1 MDIQALISQLNEL
14 IKKLNQKQKIVIMA
28 TVVAVIAL
36 IAFLILFNTGAQKKG
51 DDGYRVM
58 FEGIAPKDAGLIV
71 AELEK
76 QKVPYK
82 IPRDGVIEVPED
94 KVNKL
99 RLDVAAMGLPKDS
112 RVGFELFDKQEF
124 GATDFDQ
131 QVKYNRAIE
140 GELSKT
146 IESISAVSKSTVHI
160 AKPKESVFADKD
172 TQPTASVVLTMR
184 QNMVLT
190 PKQILGIKNLVAAAV
205 PKLTPENVKI
215 VNENGDLLGS
225 DDEET
230 ATNEAVKHQMK
241 YKKEFEKLYEDKIVN
256 MLSPVAGGNDR
267 VVAKVTVEFDF
278 SKKETTSESF
288 DPNNVVRSEQNSEE
302 KKEGYKQP
310 EVGGVPGAVSNIG
323 PVQGIENNNAIE
335 KYSKSAGT
343 TNYEVSKVVSNVK
356 GEYASIKRVTAAVV
370 VDGKYVS
377 DEKNGNMKYTPLG
390 TPEIDKI
397 SGLVK
402 QAIGYDQKRGDEVS
416 VSNFQFTNVKV
427 GGDTGFKAIMNE
439 YGYILGPAGEAMKYV
454 IAAVLLF
461 ALYNRVIAPFAQR
474 MMEIPVEDEAKK
486 PKEFTFDEEELED
499 THGKLQ
505 EMRKKV
511 EQQLG
516 ITGPLNEDSL
526 KYDVM
531 LEKIKTS
538 TEEHLE
544 EIASLFETLVADE
557 AASQSPLG
565 SYRKDSGL

>member
-1 MDIQALISQLNEL
+1 
-14 IKKLNQKQKIVIMA
+14 
-28 TVVAVIAL
+28 
-36 IAFLILFNTGAQKKG
+36 
-51 DDGYRVM
+51 
-58 FEGIAPKDAGLIV
+58 
-71 AELEK
+71 
-76 QKVPYK
+76 
-82 IPRDGVIEVPED
+82 
-94 KVNKL
+94 
-99 RLDVAAMGLPKDS
+99 
-112 RVGFELFDKQEF
+112 
-124 GATDFDQ
+124 
-131 QVKYNRAIE
+131 
-140 GELSKT
+140 
-146 IESISAVSKSTVHI
+146 
-160 AKPKESVFADKD
+160 
-172 TQPTASVVLTMR
+172 
-184 QNMVLT
+184 
-190 PKQILGIKNLVAAAV
+190 
-205 PKLTPENVKI
+205 
-215 VNENGDLLGS
+215 
-225 DDEET
+225 
-230 ATNEAVKHQMK
+230 
-241 YKKEFEKLYEDKIVN
+241 
-256 MLSPVAGGNDR
+256 
-267 VVAKVTVEFDF
+267 
-278 SKKETTSESF
+278 
-288 DPNNVVRSEQNSEE
+288 
-302 KKEGYKQP
+302 
-310 EVGGVPGAVSNIG
+310 
-323 PVQGIENNNAIE
+323 
-335 KYSKSAGT
+335 
-343 TNYEVSKVVSNVK
+343 
-356 GEYASIKRVTAAVV
+356 
-370 VDGKYVS
+370 
-377 DEKNGNMKYTPLG
+377 MKYTPLG

-427 GGDTGFKAIMNE
+427 GGDTGIKAIMNE

-538 TEEHLE
+538 TEEHIE